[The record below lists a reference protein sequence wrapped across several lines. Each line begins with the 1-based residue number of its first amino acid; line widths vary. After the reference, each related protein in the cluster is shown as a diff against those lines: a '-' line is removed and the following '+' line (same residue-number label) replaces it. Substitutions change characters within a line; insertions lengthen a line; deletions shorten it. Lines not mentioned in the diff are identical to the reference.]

1 MQFPAASCPRKTLN
15 PNVNFPVIEGR
26 TTAKY
31 SGWTASSGV
40 SGLLGGSMRP
50 PPVHFPVGHWAGGGT
65 IQKLGRFGAMLTFGW
80 SVHAAASSP
89 AAMRLDQ
96 TIRVPRSRIICVL
109 PSSLLTIAAGTDQA
123 TANARRVPS
132 GRRGERV
139 EVSRHTENV
148 ATERRCARSDI
159 RARGV

>member
-65 IQKLGRFGAMLTFGW
+65 IQKAGRFGAMLTFGW

-89 AAMRLDQ
+89 AAMRLGQ
-96 TIRVPRSRIICVL
+96 TIRLLCSRIMCVL
-109 PSSLLTIAAGTDQA
+109 PSRSEEHTSELQSPCNLVCRLLLEKKK
-123 TANARRVPS
+123 N
-132 GRRGERV
+132 
-139 EVSRHTENV
+139 
-148 ATERRCARSDI
+148 
-159 RARGV
+159 